1 MSNVPHVLVIAES
14 ANPEWVSVPLVGWS
28 LATALRE
35 VANVHIVTQVR
46 NREAFIRA
54 GMIEG
59 RDFTSIDSE
68 KAARP
73 LYRIGEAIRGGKGVG
88 WTTGTAVAAFSY
100 YYFEHLVWKSFGDE
114 IRNGSWDIV
123 HRITPLSPTIPSLLA
138 KKCARARVPFV
149 LGPLNGGVPWPKDF
163 DAARRKEKEW
173 LSYIR
178 GAHKLMPGY
187 TATRDAAT
195 ALLIGSQDTLSQV
208 PAKYRHKCIYIPEN
222 GIDPARFSLKA
233 ETQYGGVLRAC
244 FVGRLVPYKGP
255 DMLIE
260 AAVPLLKARRL
271 HIDVIGDGP
280 LMARLREIVDQ
291 EGLDDSVSLHGWVQ
305 HTALQD
311 LMSQCQLL
319 AFPSIR
325 EFGGGVVLEAMALG
339 LVPLVVDYAGPSELV
354 TEHTGFKVPL
364 GSREKIV
371 AEFRK
376 RLIQISDNPS
386 CLWPLAKAGQE
397 RCMQLFTW
405 AVKAKQVCEVYRWVR
420 GERSI
425 KPDFPFLE
433 ECLQTW
439 AKAPN
444 SPVDR
449 ATSPNASSP

>member
-1 MSNVPHVLVIAES
+1 MFPWWGGRWQPHCVKSPTSIS
-14 ANPEWVSVPLVGWS
+14 SPKF
-28 LATALRE
+28 ATARLSSGLGWLRAE
-35 VANVHIVTQVR
+35 
-46 NREAFIRA
+46 
-54 GMIEG
+54 
-59 RDFTSIDSE
+59 DFTSIDSE
-68 KAARP
+68 KLARP

-88 WTTGTAVAAFSY
+88 WTTGTAVEAFSY
-100 YYFEHLVWKSFGDE
+100 YYFEHLVWKLFGDE

-138 KKCARARVPFV
+138 KKCARAHVPFV
-149 LGPLNGGVPWPKDF
+149 VGPLNGGVPWPKGF

-187 TATRDAAT
+187 TATRDAAA

-208 PAKYRHKCIYIPEN
+208 PAKYRHKCIYLPEN
-222 GIDPARFSLKA
+222 GIDPARFSRKA
-233 ETQYGGVLRAC
+233 EAYQGGILRAC

-255 DMLIE
+255 DILIE

-271 HIDVIGDGP
+271 HIDVMGDGP
-280 LMARLREIVDQ
+280 LMARLREIVEQ
-291 EGLDDSVSLHGWVQ
+291 EGLADSVSLHGWVQ
-305 HTALQD
+305 HSALQD
-311 LMSQCQLL
+311 LMCRSQLL

-339 LVPLVVDYAGPSELV
+339 LVPLIVDYAGPSELV
-354 TEHTGFKVPL
+354 TGHTGFKVPL

-371 AEFRK
+371 AEFRQ
-376 RLIQISDNPS
+376 RLIQISDDPS

-405 AVKAKQVCEVYRWVR
+405 AVKARQVSEVYRWVR
-420 GERSI
+420 AERSI

-439 AKAPN
+439 AKAPG
-444 SPVDR
+444 SPVNR